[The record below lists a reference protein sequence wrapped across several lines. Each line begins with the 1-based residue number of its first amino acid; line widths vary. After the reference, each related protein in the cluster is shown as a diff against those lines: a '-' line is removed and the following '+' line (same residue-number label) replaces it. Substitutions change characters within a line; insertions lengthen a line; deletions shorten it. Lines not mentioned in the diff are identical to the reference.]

1 MQFSTE
7 EKLKIARHFTNTVN
21 EINNACNGIKEYLR
35 VEGRRPNKITNRWKW
50 FLCITIS
57 PITGLKI
64 SEYVG
69 KDTLITE
76 NAVIDGQTTNY
87 LILTYDNMTEEELF
101 EAMLDFV
108 YIKDDLL
115 EAIDN
120 SRNDKNIRDKLSA
133 LD

>member
-1 MQFSTE
+1 MEFNSD
-7 EKLKIARHFTNTVN
+7 EKLKIARHFTNAVVQIN
-21 EINNACNGIKEYLR
+21 ENCNGLKEYIR
-35 VEGRRPNKITNRWKW
+35 IEGHRPNNITDKWKW

-76 NAVIDGQTTNY
+76 NAVINGQMTNY
-87 LILTYDNMTEEELF
+87 LTLTYDNMTEDELF

-115 EAIDN
+115 EAIN
-120 SRNDKNIRDKLSA
+120 SSRNNKNIRDKLSA